1 MMFYGRHKRRGRHLV
16 FLLVYLL
23 IVIAGAVALWLL
35 IPDDVKKVIHE
46 TYVNPP

>member
-1 MMFYGRHKRRGRHLV
+1 MAFYGSRKRRGRYLM
-16 FLLVYLL
+16 FLAVYLL

-35 IPDDVKKVIHE
+35 IPDDVKQAIRD